1 MLASLGPHLTP
12 TSTSITKEVQ
22 QVDQFVGED
31 ASAMRV
37 KGNGIDK
44 ATLTDLFS
52 ATEYDSPAVII
63 PDEPQQT
70 FSYANLNRHVVNFL
84 GRINK

>member
-1 MLASLGPHLTP
+1 MPASLCPHLTP
-12 TSTSITKEVQ
+12 PSTSITKEAQ
-22 QVDQFVGED
+22 QVGQFVGED
-31 ASAMRV
+31 TSATRV
-37 KGNGIDK
+37 KGNGTDK

-70 FSYANLNRHVVNFL
+70 FSYANLNRHVVKFP
-84 GRINK
+84 GRISK